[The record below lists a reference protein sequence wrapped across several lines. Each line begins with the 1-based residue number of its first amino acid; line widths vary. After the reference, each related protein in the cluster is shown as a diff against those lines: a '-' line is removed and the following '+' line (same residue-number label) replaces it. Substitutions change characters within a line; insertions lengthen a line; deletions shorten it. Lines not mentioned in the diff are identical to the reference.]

1 MDIIRVLCCVKSPE
15 TSIFV
20 EKRHIF
26 VFVVDRKATFSYI
39 EYVKMFLSL
48 ISGGDEMAQ
57 ETISKINNGDKLGYL
72 QLIQEPICRMSTI
85 SAIFKGFAATIVAG
99 IAMIS
104 YEEVNVLVLG
114 LSFLPLLAF
123 FALDI
128 YYLKLERKFRLLYN
142 QVVDNIHP
150 IDYSLKL
157 KFTKQELND
166 AKATTWECVKSPSI
180 YLFYPLMVAILIL
193 VFVLKCICKI

>member
-1 MDIIRVLCCVKSPE
+1 MINPKI
-15 TSIFV
+15 T
-20 EKRHIF
+20 EKNTEN
-26 VFVVDRKATFSYI
+26 DA
-39 EYVKMFLSL
+39 
-48 ISGGDEMAQ
+48 
-57 ETISKINNGDKLGYL
+57 KLGYL

-104 YEEVNVLVLG
+104 YEEVKVIVLG

-157 KFTKQELND
+157 KFTKEELRD
-166 AKATTWECVKSPSI
+166 AKATNFECVKSPSI
-180 YLFYPLMVAILIL
+180 YLFYPLMIAILIL

>member
-1 MDIIRVLCCVKSPE
+1 MRVLCYVKCQNIN
-15 TSIFV
+15 IFV

-26 VFVVDRKATFSYI
+26 VFVVDKKAAFSYI
-39 EYVKMFLSL
+39 EHVKMFLSL

-104 YEEVNVLVLG
+104 YEEVKVLVLG

-157 KFTKQELND
+157 EFTKQELKD
-166 AKATTWECVKSPSI
+166 AKATNWECIKSPSI

-193 VFVLKCICKI
+193 VFVLKCICRI

>member
-1 MDIIRVLCCVKSPE
+1 
-15 TSIFV
+15 
-20 EKRHIF
+20 
-26 VFVVDRKATFSYI
+26 
-39 EYVKMFLSL
+39 
-48 ISGGDEMAQ
+48 MAQ
-57 ETISKINNGDKLGYL
+57 ETIQRVNSEDKLGYL
-72 QLIQEPICRMSTI
+72 QLIQGPICRMSTI

-142 QVVDNIHP
+142 QVVDGIHP

-157 KFTKQELND
+157 KFTKEELRD
-166 AKATTWECVKSPSI
+166 AKATNWECIKSPSI
-180 YLFYPLMVAILIL
+180 YLFYPLMVAILIF

>member
-1 MDIIRVLCCVKSPE
+1 MVQESTQIIGNE
-15 TSIFV
+15 
-20 EKRHIF
+20 E
-26 VFVVDRKATFSYI
+26 
-39 EYVKMFLSL
+39 
-48 ISGGDEMAQ
+48 
-57 ETISKINNGDKLGYL
+57 KLGYL

-104 YEEVNVLVLG
+104 YEEVNAVVLG

-123 FALDI
+123 LALDI

-150 IDYSLKL
+150 VDYSLKL
-157 KFTKQELND
+157 KFTKQELKS
-166 AKATTWECVKSPSI
+166 AKATNFECIKSPSI
-180 YLFYPLMVAILIL
+180 YLFYPLMVAILIF

>member
-1 MDIIRVLCCVKSPE
+1 
-15 TSIFV
+15 
-20 EKRHIF
+20 
-26 VFVVDRKATFSYI
+26 
-39 EYVKMFLSL
+39 MFLNK
-48 ISGGDEMAQ
+48 ISGGNVMAQ

-104 YEEVNVLVLG
+104 YENINILVLG

-123 FALDI
+123 LALDI

-142 QVVDNIHP
+142 QVVDDIHTV
-150 IDYSLKL
+150 DYSLKL
-157 KFTKQELND
+157 NFTKQELKG
-166 AKATTWECVKSPSI
+166 AKATNWECVKSPAI
-180 YLFYPLMVAILIL
+180 YLFYPLMVAILIF
-193 VFVLKCICKI
+193 VFVLKCLCKI